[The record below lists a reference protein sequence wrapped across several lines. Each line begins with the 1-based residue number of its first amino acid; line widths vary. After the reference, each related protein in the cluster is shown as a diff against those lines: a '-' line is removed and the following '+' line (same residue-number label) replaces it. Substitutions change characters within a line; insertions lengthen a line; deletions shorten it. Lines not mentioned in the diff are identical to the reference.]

1 MDKNTVRG
9 LILIGLVF
17 IVFMWLSP
25 KQEETQTP
33 VQEQAEA
40 TATQEARQALP
51 DRLEAKEIEWI
62 KENITDNGTPVT
74 SPDGQAA
81 KQLNGPDYALTLCGD
96 SLSGYV
102 DVEGVRIP
110 VASVLTADSAYNVVS
125 RQAAV
130 NRLTGI
136 SENVVKYGKFASFTT
151 GAEKSVT
158 LQNDAMSVSLSTKG
172 AQLTRAELKKYDT
185 EYTPDE
191 GKKGA
196 KHKVVLFDGDT
207 NKLSF
212 VLPVNGEVNTAD
224 LYFDVIESS
233 PTSVLMGLKFEG
245 DAYWGIRYS
254 IKPGEDYV
262 VNIAI
267 EQKGMDKALTSNSRD
282 LGVKWEQ
289 ALRRQE
295 QGRMFEERNSG
306 LYYKFEGGDVESL
319 NSNADD
325 AQDRQIKVKW
335 IGFKNQFFS
344 SILVSKKPFSHSDFS
359 SIVINK
365 DNFGANADTFLKFM
379 TVDAVITDYDWSVAN
394 PTNLDLFLGPN
405 LYPLL
410 SDMDNRINPNGED
423 LDFTKVIPLGWS
435 IFRWINTWVIIPVF
449 NFLGQFGWNYGI
461 IILLLT
467 IFIKIVL
474 FPLTYKSFKGQ
485 AKMRVLAPDIKAL
498 NDKYPGQEN
507 AMIRQQKTMALYS
520 KAGAN
525 PMAGCLPLLLQ
536 MPILFAMFSF
546 FPSCIELRGQS
557 FLWCKDLAAPDA
569 IISWGGHI
577 PLITDYFG
585 NHISLF
591 CLLMTATNIIYTRI
605 NMQTQ
610 GAGAPGMKWMM
621 YLMPVFFM
629 IFFNNYAAG
638 LSYYYFLSLLITIA
652 QTYVIRRWVVK
663 EEDVRRAM
671 AENAK
676 KPKKKSGFMARL
688 EEAQKKQQEMMRQQ
702 QNSKKRR

>member
-25 KQEETQTP
+25 KQEPSQTP
-33 VQEQAEA
+33 AQKQAEA
-40 TATQEARQALP
+40 TASREAHETLP
-51 DRLEAKEIEWI
+51 DRLEDRQIDWI
-62 KENITDNGTPVT
+62 KENITDNGTTVAT
-74 SPDGQAA
+74 GEGVVS
-81 KQLNGPDYALTLCGD
+81 KQISGSGYTLTLTGD
-96 SLSGYV
+96 SLSGIVNV
-102 DVEGVRIP
+102 DGTGIP
-110 VASVLTADSAYNVVS
+110 VASVLAADTTYSIDQR
-125 RQAAV
+125 RQAV
-130 NRLTGI
+130 RMLSDI
-136 SENVVKYGKFASFTT
+136 SGSVAKYGKFAAYTT
-151 GAEKSVT
+151 GETKSVT
-158 LQNDAMSVSLSTKG
+158 LQNDAMTLTLSSKG
-172 AQLTRAELKKYDT
+172 AQLSRAELKDYDT

-191 GKKGA
+191 TKKV
-196 KHKVVLFDGDT
+196 KKKVVLFDGDT

-212 VLPVNGEVNTAD
+212 ILPANGEIDSRD
-224 LYFDVIESS
+224 LYFETIEST
-233 PTSVLMGLKFEG
+233 PTSVLFGLKFG
-245 DAYWGIRYS
+245 TDAYWGIRYS

-262 VNIAI
+262 VNIAV
-267 EQKGMDKALTSNSRD
+267 EQKGMDKVLPTNNRE

-306 LYYKFEGGDVESL
+306 LYYKFEGGDVENL

-344 SILVSKKPFSHSDFS
+344 SILISKKPFNNADFA
-359 SIVINK
+359 SIIINK
-365 DNFGANADTFLKFM
+365 ENYGVEADTYLKYM
-379 TVDAVITDYDWSVAN
+379 TASATITDYDWNSTTPAS
-394 PTNLDLFLGPN
+394 LDLFLGPN

-410 SDMDNRINPNGED
+410 SDMDERINAGGED
-423 LDFTKVIPLGWS
+423 LELTKVIPLGWS
-435 IFRWINTWVIIPVF
+435 IFRWINTLVIIPVF

-467 IFIKIVL
+467 VFIKIVL

-485 AKMRVLAPDIKAL
+485 AKMRVLAPDIKAI
-498 NDKYPGQEN
+498 NEKYPGQEN

-557 FLWCKDLAAPDA
+557 FLWCHDLSAPDA

-591 CLLMTATNIIYTRI
+591 CLLMTVTNIMFTRI
-605 NMQTQ
+605 SMQTQ
-610 GAGAPGMKWMM
+610 SAGAPGMKWMM

-663 EEDVRRAM
+663 EEDVRKTM

-702 QNSKKRR
+702 QNASKKKR